1 MHLGIMKI
9 NEIEKK
15 NLGREFAWVV
25 KRAMFRDRECFGNV
39 TIAQVEALSNIIEE
53 ELPALLDSWESEN
66 KTLDKILDY

>member
-1 MHLGIMKI
+1 MMRLGIMET

-25 KRAMFRDRECFGNV
+25 KRAMFRDSKRFGNV

-53 ELPALLDSWESEN
+53 ELPALLDSWESESN
-66 KTLDKILDY
+66 TLYKICD

>member
-25 KRAMFRDRECFGNV
+25 KRAMFRDSECFGNM

-66 KTLDKILDY
+66 NTLYKIYD

>member
-1 MHLGIMKI
+1 MDM

-15 NLGREFAWVV
+15 EFSREFAWVV
-25 KRAMFRDRECFGNV
+25 KRAMFRDRDCFGNM

-66 KTLDKILDY
+66 NTLDKILDY